1 MRMTWWERWAFNAL
15 HVVVAVTGVMYFVM
29 EKMMTPVDD
38 PFTFTVVNHPWQPVM
53 LSSHVLAAP
62 FFVAFFGMLFRSH
75 TVKKLQ
81 SPSAKNRR
89 SGWVSLLS
97 FSAMAVTGYLMQV
110 ATSLTWVSVFM
121 WTHVVTSCLFLVGYT
136 VHLAIGW
143 RLSRGLP
150 LVGRMRSAPQTSL

>member
-1 MRMTWWERWAFNAL
+1 
-15 HVVVAVTGVMYFVM
+15 
-29 EKMMTPVDD
+29 
-38 PFTFTVVNHPWQPVM
+38 
-53 LSSHVLAAP
+53 
-62 FFVAFFGMLFRSH
+62 
-75 TVKKLQ
+75 
-81 SPSAKNRR
+81 
-89 SGWVSLLS
+89 
-97 FSAMAVTGYLMQV
+97 MAVTGYLMQV